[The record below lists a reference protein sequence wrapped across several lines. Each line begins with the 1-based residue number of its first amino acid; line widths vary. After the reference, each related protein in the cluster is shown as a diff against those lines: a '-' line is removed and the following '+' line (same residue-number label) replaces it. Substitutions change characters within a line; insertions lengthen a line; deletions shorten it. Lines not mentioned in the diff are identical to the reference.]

1 MPNLLNEATNSKFV
15 TRKWNIVNVQ
25 SNTSYA
31 IGHKIIYST
40 EVLKSNPCN
49 FNDDYILVRGDIT
62 ILGRY
67 AANQVTVKNCGP
79 FTKCKPKP
87 DGTTTD
93 DVEDLDLLKLMYNLL
108 EYSSDYFDKTDSSW
122 FYPKDEAI
130 NFNAH
135 IGNTDVF
142 KSFKYKAK
150 LLTNADADGA
160 NGILRNPTVA
170 VPLKYRNY
178 FSRSLEMPS
187 INYKVEVK
195 LKWTNYYVLSAA
207 GADNDNI
214 ILIILFLLSKT

>member
-31 IGHKIIYST
+31 IRHEIIYST

-67 AANQVTVKNCGP
+67 AAIQVTVKNCGT
-79 FTKCKPKP
+79 FTKCNPKP

-122 FYPKDEAI
+122 FYLKDEAI
-130 NFNAH
+130 NFNAR

-142 KSFKYKAK
+142 KSFKYKTK

>member
-31 IGHKIIYST
+31 IRHEIIYST

-79 FTKCKPKP
+79 FTKCNPKP

-108 EYSSDYFDKTDSSW
+108 DYSSDYFDKTDSSW

-130 NFNAH
+130 NFNAR

-142 KSFKYKAK
+142 KSFKYKTK

-195 LKWTNYYVLSAA
+195 LKWTNHYVLSAA

>member
-31 IGHKIIYST
+31 IRHEIIYST

-67 AANQVTVKNCGP
+67 AAIQVTVKNCGT
-79 FTKCKPKP
+79 FTKCNPKP

-122 FYPKDEAI
+122 FYLKDEAI
-130 NFNAH
+130 NFNAR

-142 KSFKYKAK
+142 KSFKYKTK

-178 FSRSLEMPS
+178 FSRSLEMPL

-195 LKWTNYYVLSAA
+195 LKWTNHYVLSAA